1 LIKEYINGLNLN
13 SEEKYVEEAF
23 KKIYTARNQYN
34 ALSMKSEQEIEK
46 IINTRFTPI
55 LIQSEQNLKL
65 LETIYQAQSKYF
77 TRFMNTVSQRRMVGS
92 TIQEKVGWGKYMNF
106 VKNEIFAQ
114 ARKKII
120 NKMIEVL
127 PRDGG
132 EPEVKIKR
140 RQAFYFQSSG

>member
-1 LIKEYINGLNLN
+1 
-13 SEEKYVEEAF
+13 
-23 KKIYTARNQYN
+23 
-34 ALSMKSEQEIEK
+34 
-46 IINTRFTPI
+46 
-55 LIQSEQNLKL
+55 
-65 LETIYQAQSKYF
+65 
-77 TRFMNTVSQRRMVGS
+77 MVGS